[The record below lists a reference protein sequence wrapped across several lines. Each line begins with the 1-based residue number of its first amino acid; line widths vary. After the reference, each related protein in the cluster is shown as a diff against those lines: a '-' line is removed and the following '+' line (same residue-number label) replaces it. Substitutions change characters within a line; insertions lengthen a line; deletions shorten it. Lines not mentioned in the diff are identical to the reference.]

1 MKLEKQFI
9 KFIIIGCKST
19 LINYCLYFILYKTTY
34 NIILA
39 SSSAYLAGNVN
50 SFIFGKKWVFKNSAI
65 KNNFIFIKFLIV
77 YFFGAYLFS
86 LITNYLSI
94 KEINFNK
101 KTVNRSWLWW
111 CSKICY
117 SRINKF
123 KSFSNFSSIT

>member
-50 SFIFGKKWVFKNSAI
+50 SFIFGKKWVFKNSVI
-65 KNNFIFIKFLIV
+65 KNNFIYIKFLMV
-77 YFFGAYLFS
+77 YLFGGYLFS
-86 LITNYLSI
+86 AITNYLSI
-94 KEINFNK
+94 KGIDHRVAWLIGISICAVNNF
-101 KTVNRSWLWW
+101 LG
-111 CSKICY
+111 SKYIV
-117 SRINKF
+117 F
-123 KSFSNFSSIT
+123 KR

>member
-39 SSSAYLAGNVN
+39 STSAYLAGNVN

-65 KNNFIFIKFLIV
+65 KNNFIFIKFLMV
-77 YFFGAYLFS
+77 YLFGGYLFS
-86 LITNYLSI
+86 SITNYLSI
-94 KEINFNK
+94 NGIDHRLGWLIGISIC
-101 KTVNRSWLWW
+101 TVNNFLG
-111 CSKICY
+111 SKYIV
-117 SRINKF
+117 F
-123 KSFSNFSSIT
+123 KR

>member
-39 SSSAYLAGNVN
+39 STSAYLVGNVN

-65 KNNFIFIKFLIV
+65 KNNFIFIKFLMV
-77 YFFGAYLFS
+77 YLFGGYLFS
-86 LITNYLSI
+86 AITNYLSI
-94 KEINFNK
+94 KGIDHRLSWLIGISIC
-101 KTVNRSWLWW
+101 TVNNFLG
-111 CSKICY
+111 SKYIV
-117 SRINKF
+117 F
-123 KSFSNFSSIT
+123 KK

>member
-19 LINYCLYFILYKTTY
+19 LLNYFLFLILYKTTY

-39 SSSAYLAGNVN
+39 SIFGYLAGNIN
-50 SFIFGKKWVFKNSAI
+50 SFIFGKKWVFKNAGI
-65 KNNFIFIKFLIV
+65 KNNFIFIKFLMV

-94 KEINFNK
+94 NEIDHRLAWLVGIIVCTANNFLGSKYIVFK
-101 KTVNRSWLWW
+101 K
-111 CSKICY
+111 
-117 SRINKF
+117 
-123 KSFSNFSSIT
+123 

>member
-39 SSSAYLAGNVN
+39 STSAYLAGNVN

-65 KNNFIFIKFLIV
+65 KNNFIFIKFLMV
-77 YFFGAYLFS
+77 YLFGGYLFS
-86 LITNYLSI
+86 TTTNYLSI
-94 KEINFNK
+94 SGIDHRLAWLLGIIIC
-101 KTVNRSWLWW
+101 TVNNFLG
-111 CSKICY
+111 SKYIV
-117 SRINKF
+117 F
-123 KSFSNFSSIT
+123 KR

>member
-39 SSSAYLAGNVN
+39 SASAYLAGNVN

-65 KNNFIFIKFLIV
+65 KNNFIFIKFLMV
-77 YFFGAYLFS
+77 YFFGGYLFS
-86 LITNYLSI
+86 AITNYLSI
-94 KEINFNK
+94 KGIDHRVAWLIGISICAVNNF
-101 KTVNRSWLWW
+101 LG
-111 CSKICY
+111 SKYIV
-117 SRINKF
+117 F
-123 KSFSNFSSIT
+123 KR

>member
-39 SSSAYLAGNVN
+39 STSAYLAGNVN

-65 KNNFIFIKFLIV
+65 KNNFIFIKFLMV
-77 YFFGAYLFS
+77 YLIGGYLFS
-86 LITNYLSI
+86 AITNYLSI
-94 KEINFNK
+94 KGIDHRLAWLIGISIC
-101 KTVNRSWLWW
+101 TVNNFLG
-111 CSKICY
+111 SKYIV
-117 SRINKF
+117 F
-123 KSFSNFSSIT
+123 KR

>member
-39 SSSAYLAGNVN
+39 STSAYLVGNVN

-65 KNNFIFIKFLIV
+65 KNNFIFIKFLMV
-77 YFFGAYLFS
+77 YLFGGYLFS
-86 LITNYLSI
+86 AITNYLSI
-94 KEINFNK
+94 KGIDHRVAWLIGISICAVNNF
-101 KTVNRSWLWW
+101 LG
-111 CSKICY
+111 SKYIV
-117 SRINKF
+117 F
-123 KSFSNFSSIT
+123 KR

>member
-39 SSSAYLAGNVN
+39 SISAYLAGNVN

-65 KNNFIFIKFLIV
+65 KNNFIFIKFLMV
-77 YFFGAYLFS
+77 YLFGGYLFS
-86 LITNYLSI
+86 SITNYLSI
-94 KEINFNK
+94 NGIDHRLAWVIGISIC
-101 KTVNRSWLWW
+101 TVNNFLG
-111 CSKICY
+111 SKYIV
-117 SRINKF
+117 F
-123 KSFSNFSSIT
+123 KR

>member
-39 SSSAYLAGNVN
+39 SASAYLAGNVN

-65 KNNFIFIKFLIV
+65 KNNFIFIKFLMV
-77 YFFGAYLFS
+77 YLFGGYLFS
-86 LITNYLSI
+86 ATTNYLSTKGI
-94 KEINFNK
+94 DHRFAWLIGISIC
-101 KTVNRSWLWW
+101 TVNNFLG
-111 CSKICY
+111 SKYIV
-117 SRINKF
+117 F
-123 KSFSNFSSIT
+123 KR